1 MRKEDTMIKRMTA
14 WLAVA
19 FATSAGL
26 IAFTAAPASAHEA
39 RTVGAYH
46 FLVGW
51 GEEPAYVGQQNS
63 VQLILTSAAGKP
75 VTDLGDS
82 LKVEVLY
89 QSQSTTLSLE
99 PTFDPDTGLGTPGD
113 YRAWFFPTA
122 PGDYTFHF
130 TGTIGSQSVDE
141 RFTSGPQTFDPVG
154 DPTQVEFP
162 IKNPTLTELATA
174 IQRQSPRIDAAVAQ
188 AQAAARRE
196 ASIART
202 LGVIGIVVGALGLV
216 VAAAALVAGRRARRV
231 SPAPAAA
238 ART

>member
-1 MRKEDTMIKRMTA
+1 MFRHMTA
-14 WLAVA
+14 WLVA
-19 FATSAGL
+19 ALAIASAWVAL
-26 IAFTAAPASAHEA
+26 AAGPASAHEA

-63 VQLILTSAAGKP
+63 VQLVLTTSAGKP
-75 VTDLGDS
+75 VADLGDS
-82 LKVEVLY
+82 LKVDVIY
-89 QSQSTTLSLE
+89 QSASITLPLE

-130 TGTIGSQSVDE
+130 TGAIGSQSVDE

-174 IQRQSPRIDAAVAQ
+174 VQRQNSRIEAATADAM
-188 AQAAARRE
+188 AAARHE
-196 ASIART
+196 ARGAK
-202 LGVIGIVVGALGLV
+202 LVGVVGIAVGAVGIAL
-216 VAAAALVAGRRARRV
+216 ATAALVASRLDGV
-231 SPAPAAA
+231 
-238 ART
+238 RTESATQRS